1 LSGVHQRL
9 ICVHSLSQVDY
20 ISELMLGI
28 VNEGTQPSSAVNSE
42 YTSVG
47 YILENNYY
55 PQCIIFYSIDL
66 QYSIS
71 TV

>member
-1 LSGVHQRL
+1 
-9 ICVHSLSQVDY
+9 VDY
-20 ISELMLGI
+20 VSELMLGI
-28 VNEGTQPSSAVNSE
+28 VNEGTQPSSAINSE